1 MSKEAEYVIKGSPFY
16 SVKGLP
22 LGVFLLPLD
31 ESIAG
36 YSTLKKKKH
45 QTILLTKECCLFAE
59 GCDQWNVFQ
68 MSIITAPPTFP

>member
-36 YSTLKKKKH
+36 YSTLKKKN
-45 QTILLTKECCLFAE
+45 TKQYF
-59 GCDQWNVFQ
+59 
-68 MSIITAPPTFP
+68 